1 MNLDSA
7 IVGRKY
13 KIQKFPHSMD
23 ELLKREFLEIGII
36 PGIELKLSKKFPF
49 WKSNLVEFSGTA
61 VVLRKDLSEQI
72 FVEEIS

>member
-1 MNLDSA
+1 
-7 IVGRKY
+7 
-13 KIQKFPHSMD
+13 MD